1 MLGIEKGVIRRKMK
15 YICKGAYY
23 GYNTPRCG
31 NAPGCDVLSVP
42 HEHNA
47 FCDIGDDCK
56 CVPMDLEYYM
66 RKIIREH
73 EESEDES

>member
-1 MLGIEKGVIRRKMK
+1 MK

-23 GYNTPRCG
+23 GYNTPMSLCG

-42 HEHNA
+42 HEHNS
-47 FCDIGDDCK
+47 FCDLGDDCK
-56 CVPMDLEYYM
+56 CIPCDLEYYM